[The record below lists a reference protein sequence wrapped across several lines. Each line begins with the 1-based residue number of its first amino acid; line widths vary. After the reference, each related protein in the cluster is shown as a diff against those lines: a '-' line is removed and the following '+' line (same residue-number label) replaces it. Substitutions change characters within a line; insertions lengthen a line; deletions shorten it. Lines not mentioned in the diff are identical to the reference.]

1 MNKQAVQL
9 VGNSQGII
17 GALEDLQSAL
27 EDLQSALADLR
38 RAVVELKVE
47 SKGNFAL
54 GLYEIYCTGNFI
66 TYFLGMKPRTPTT
79 HQYHKV
85 RIILLLAHS
94 NIFNGNA
101 MI

>member
-17 GALEDLQSAL
+17 GALEDLQSALEDLQSAL

-54 GLYEIYCTGNFI
+54 GLYETCCTGNFI
-66 TYFLGMKPRTPTT
+66 TYFLGMKPRTQTT
-79 HQYHKV
+79 H
-85 RIILLLAHS
+85 
-94 NIFNGNA
+94 
-101 MI
+101 